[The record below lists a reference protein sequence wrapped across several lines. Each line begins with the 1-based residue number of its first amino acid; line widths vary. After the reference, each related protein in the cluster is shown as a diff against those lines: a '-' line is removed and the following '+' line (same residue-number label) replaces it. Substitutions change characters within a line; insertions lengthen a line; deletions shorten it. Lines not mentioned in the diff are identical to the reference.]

1 MRSRV
6 KELARRRRGQQE
18 AATIWT
24 RCQTKRW
31 RRMVGGQ
38 QDLPGV
44 RPGPAPPTPS
54 TPSPLPSLLRSGQLI
69 QVDAN
74 FASKALSAAAGGS
87 GRGAAQ
93 GFQGFQGVTG
103 LGPAAAR
110 FFLLPCIDHHNMC
123 FQTSG
128 LRLEDL
134 QLQLLP
140 APQPG
145 LPQTCSRLPC
155 FRFQWHISCR
165 MKSLMQSSFLLP
177 HHQP

>member
-1 MRSRV
+1 M
-6 KELARRRRGQQE
+6 E
-18 AATIWT
+18 
-24 RCQTKRW
+24 
-31 RRMVGGQ
+31 GQ

-54 TPSPLPSLLRSGQLI
+54 TPSPLPSLPRSGLVKLSE
-69 QVDAN
+69 VDAN

-110 FFLLPCIDHHNMC
+110 FLLLPCINHHNMC

-145 LPQTCSRLPC
+145 LPRTCSRLP
-155 FRFQWHISCR
+155 
-165 MKSLMQSSFLLP
+165 
-177 HHQP
+177 

>member
-1 MRSRV
+1 MRSTQASLRQHTTWQLQSMRSRV

-31 RRMVGGQ
+31 RRMVEGQ

-54 TPSPLPSLLRSGQLI
+54 TPSPLLSLPRSGQT
-69 QVDAN
+69 V
-74 FASKALSAAAGGS
+74 GS
-87 GRGAAQ
+87 RCQ
-93 GFQGFQGVTG
+93 FCFQGTQCSSWWIRSGCCTGFPGVPGGHWTWTG
-103 LGPAAAR
+103 CCKV
-110 FFLLPCIDHHNMC
+110 FLLPYLNHHNMC
-123 FQTSG
+123 LQTSG

-145 LPQTCSRLPC
+145 LPRTCSRLP
-155 FRFQWHISCR
+155 
-165 MKSLMQSSFLLP
+165 
-177 HHQP
+177 